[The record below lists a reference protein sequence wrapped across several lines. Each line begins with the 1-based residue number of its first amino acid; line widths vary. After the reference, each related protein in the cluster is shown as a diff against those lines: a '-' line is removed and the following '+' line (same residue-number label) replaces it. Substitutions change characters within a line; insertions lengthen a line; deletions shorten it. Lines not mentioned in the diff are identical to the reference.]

1 MVQVFNNNKFNYQLA
16 TVSVKI
22 HLLFDLEKVSMIFMC
37 KRLRQKPQQS
47 FNIIIYLASI
57 LLFKKLSANAKIY
70 PQYYIEAYLCVIYCT
85 IIKIS

>member
-47 FNIIIYLASI
+47 FNII
-57 LLFKKLSANAKIY
+57 
-70 PQYYIEAYLCVIYCT
+70 
-85 IIKIS
+85 